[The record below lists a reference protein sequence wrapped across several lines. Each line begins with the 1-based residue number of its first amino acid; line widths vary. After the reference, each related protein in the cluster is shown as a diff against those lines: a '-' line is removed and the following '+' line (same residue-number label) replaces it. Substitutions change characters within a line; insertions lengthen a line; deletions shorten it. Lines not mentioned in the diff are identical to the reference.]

1 MNVLEKFSLKDK
13 VAVVT
18 GSAQGLGKGYAKGLA
33 DAGALV
39 ICADL
44 NLPGVQETVNEI
56 RSTGGSAE
64 AVQLNVTKPEMV
76 NEVFGEI
83 AAKYG
88 HLDIL
93 INNAGVEDI
102 NEFVNVTEAQYDKIM
117 GVNLRGAFFTA
128 QAASRIMEKQKS
140 GKILNIGSLGSAI
153 GLAESAVYCGT
164 KSGILGITRTMAIEL
179 AKSNIQVN
187 AVGPGYFRTPMT
199 EPFFQDPEH
208 KKWIEERIPA
218 GRVGTAEDLL
228 GAVIF
233 LCSSASNYMTGQ
245 IIYVDGGWLAS

>member
-1 MNVLEKFSLKDK
+1 MSVLEKFSLKGK

-33 DAGALV
+33 DAGAFV

-76 NEVFGEI
+76 NERFGEI

-102 NEFVNVTEAQYDKIM
+102 NDFVNVTEAQFDKIM

-128 QAASRIMEKQKS
+128 QAASRIMKKQKS

-179 AKSNIQVN
+179 AKSNVQVN
-187 AVGPGYFRTPMT
+187 AIGPGYFRTPMT